1 MPPVASG
8 VGVGAAVAVAAGVS
22 VGSAVCMGVGY
33 IHGEVSV
40 GTGVGVARLGRL
52 VGFAVG
58 FTVAVGLTVAVGF
71 TVAVAVGLTV
81 GFAVAVGSAVGA
93 AVGFA
98 VCVGCA
104 VGVGV
109 GSTVGS
115 AVGSAVGC
123 SGSAVSLISGVGVGS
138 AAFEPPLA
146 LLSIIISA
154 MFSAALSISS
164 TASMPIVRLNA
175 RLVLIIVIA
184 SLPFYSASA
193 LAISAAMYCPCAL
206 SAAYSSASLSA
217 TEYTL
222 SLTSSP

>member
-1 MPPVASG
+1 MPPVTSG
-8 VGVGAAVAVAAGVS
+8 VGVGTAVAVAAGVS
-22 VGSAVCMGVGY
+22 IGSAVCMGVGY

-58 FTVAVGLTVAVGF
+58 LTVAVGF
-71 TVAVAVGLTV
+71 TVGVGVGLT
-81 GFAVAVGSAVGA
+81 VAVGSAVGA

-98 VCVGCA
+98 VCVGCT
-104 VGVGV
+104 VG
-109 GSTVGS
+109 VGS

-123 SGSAVSLISGVGVGS
+123 SGSAVSLISGVGAGS
-138 AAFEPPLA
+138 AAFTPPLA

-175 RLVLIIVIA
+175 RLVLIIVIV
-184 SLPFYSASA
+184 SLPFYSAFA
-193 LAISAAMYCPCAL
+193 LAISAAMYCPSAL
-206 SAAYSSASLSA
+206 SAAYSSASFIA

>member
-1 MPPVASG
+1 MPPVTSG
-8 VGVGAAVAVAAGVS
+8 MGVGAAVAVAMGVS

-40 GTGVGVARLGRL
+40 GTGVGVARLGRF
-52 VGFAVG
+52 VGF
-58 FTVAVGLTVAVGF
+58 AVGLTVAVGF
-71 TVAVAVGLTV
+71 TVGAGVGFAVGVGV

-104 VGVGV
+104 VG
-109 GSTVGS
+109 VGS

-138 AAFEPPLA
+138 AAFAPPLA

-193 LAISAAMYCPCAL
+193 LAISAAMYCPSAL
-206 SAAYSSASLSA
+206 SAAYSAASFTA

>member
-1 MPPVASG
+1 MPPVTSG
-8 VGVGAAVAVAAGVS
+8 VGVGAAVAVAMGVS

-33 IHGEVSV
+33 THGEVSV

-58 FTVAVGLTVAVGF
+58 LTVAVGF
-71 TVAVAVGLTV
+71 TVGVGV

-98 VCVGCA
+98 VCVGCT
-104 VGVGV
+104 VGVGF
-109 GSTVGS
+109 

-123 SGSAVSLISGVGVGS
+123 SGSAVSLISGVGAGS
-138 AAFEPPLA
+138 AAFAPPLA

-175 RLVLIIVIA
+175 RLVLIMVIV
-184 SLPFYSASA
+184 SLPFYSAFA
-193 LAISAAMYCPCAL
+193 WAISAAMYCPSAL
-206 SAAYSSASLSA
+206 SAAYSSASFTA

>member
-1 MPPVASG
+1 MG
-8 VGVGAAVAVAAGVS
+8 VGTAVAVAAGVS
-22 VGSAVCMGVGY
+22 IGSAVCMGVGY
-33 IHGEVSV
+33 THGEVSV
-40 GTGVGVARLGRL
+40 GTGVGVARLGRF
-52 VGFAVG
+52 VGF
-58 FTVAVGLTVAVGF
+58 AVGLTVAVGF
-71 TVAVAVGLTV
+71 TVGAGVGFAVGVGV

-98 VCVGCA
+98 VCVGCT
-104 VGVGV
+104 VG
-109 GSTVGS
+109 VGS

-138 AAFEPPLA
+138 AAFAPPLA

-175 RLVLIIVIA
+175 RLVLIIVIV
-184 SLPFYSASA
+184 SLPFYSAFA
-193 LAISAAMYCPCAL
+193 WAISAAMYCPSAL
-206 SAAYSSASLSA
+206 SAAYSSASFIA

>member
-8 VGVGAAVAVAAGVS
+8 VGVGAAVAVATGVS

-58 FTVAVGLTVAVGF
+58 FTVAVGLAVAVGF

-104 VGVGV
+104 VGVG
-109 GSTVGS
+109 STVSS

-146 LLSIIISA
+146 LLSIMISA

-206 SAAYSSASLSA
+206 SAAYSSASFCA

>member
-1 MPPVASG
+1 MPPVTSG
-8 VGVGAAVAVAAGVS
+8 VGVGTAVAVAAGVS
-22 VGSAVCMGVGY
+22 IGSAVCMGVGY
-33 IHGEVSV
+33 THGEVSV

-52 VGFAVG
+52 GGFAVG
-58 FTVAVGLTVAVGF
+58 FIVAVGF
-71 TVAVAVGLTV
+71 TVAGGLT
-81 GFAVAVGSAVGA
+81 VAVGSAVGA

-98 VCVGCA
+98 VCVGCT
-104 VGVGV
+104 VG
-109 GSTVGS
+109 VGS

-123 SGSAVSLISGVGVGS
+123 SGSAVSLISGVGAGS
-138 AAFEPPLA
+138 AAFTPPLA

-175 RLVLIIVIA
+175 RLVLIIVIV
-184 SLPFYSASA
+184 SLPFYSAFA
-193 LAISAAMYCPCAL
+193 WAISAAMYCPSAL
-206 SAAYSSASLSA
+206 SAAYSSASFSA

>member
-1 MPPVASG
+1 MPPVTSG
-8 VGVGAAVAVAAGVS
+8 VGVGAAVAVAMGVS

-40 GTGVGVARLGRL
+40 GTGVGVARLGRF
-52 VGFAVG
+52 VGF
-58 FTVAVGLTVAVGF
+58 AVGLTVAVGF
-71 TVAVAVGLTV
+71 TVGAGV

-98 VCVGCA
+98 VCVGCT
-104 VGVGV
+104 VG
-109 GSTVGS
+109 VGS

-138 AAFEPPLA
+138 AAFAPPLA

-175 RLVLIIVIA
+175 RLVLIIVIV
-184 SLPFYSASA
+184 SLPFYSAFA
-193 LAISAAMYCPCAL
+193 WAISAAMYCPSAL
-206 SAAYSSASLSA
+206 SCAYSPLSFSA

>member
-1 MPPVASG
+1 MPPVTSG
-8 VGVGAAVAVAAGVS
+8 VGVGAAVAVAMGVS
-22 VGSAVCMGVGY
+22 VDSAVCMGVGY

-58 FTVAVGLTVAVGF
+58 LTVAVGF
-71 TVAVAVGLTV
+71 TVGVGVGLT
-81 GFAVAVGSAVGA
+81 VAVGSAVGA

-104 VGVGV
+104 VG
-109 GSTVGS
+109 VGS

-138 AAFEPPLA
+138 AAFAPPLA

-175 RLVLIIVIA
+175 RLVLIIVIV
-184 SLPFYSASA
+184 SLPFYSAFA
-193 LAISAAMYCPCAL
+193 WAISAAMYCPSAL
-206 SAAYSSASLSA
+206 SAAYSSASFIA

>member
-1 MPPVASG
+1 MPPVTSG
-8 VGVGAAVAVAAGVS
+8 VGVGTAVAVAAGVS
-22 VGSAVCMGVGY
+22 IGSAVCMGVGY
-33 IHGEVSV
+33 THGEVSV

-58 FTVAVGLTVAVGF
+58 LTVAVGF
-71 TVAVAVGLTV
+71 TVGVGVGLT
-81 GFAVAVGSAVGA
+81 VAVGSAVGA

-98 VCVGCA
+98 VCVGCT
-104 VGVGV
+104 VG
-109 GSTVGS
+109 VGS

-138 AAFEPPLA
+138 AAFAPPLA

-193 LAISAAMYCPCAL
+193 LAISAAMYCPSAL
-206 SAAYSSASLSA
+206 SAAYSSASFTA

>member
-1 MPPVASG
+1 MPPVTSG
-8 VGVGAAVAVAAGVS
+8 VGVGAAVAVAMGVS

-33 IHGEVSV
+33 THGEVSV

-52 VGFAVG
+52 VGFV
-58 FTVAVGLTVAVGF
+58 VGLTVAVGF
-71 TVAVAVGLTV
+71 TVGVGV

-98 VCVGCA
+98 VCVGCT
-104 VGVGV
+104 VG
-109 GSTVGS
+109 VGS

-138 AAFEPPLA
+138 AAFAPPLA

-193 LAISAAMYCPCAL
+193 LAISAAMYCPSAL
-206 SAAYSSASLSA
+206 SAAYSFESFTA

>member
-1 MPPVASG
+1 MPPVTSG
-8 VGVGAAVAVAAGVS
+8 VGVGTAVAVAAGVS
-22 VGSAVCMGVGY
+22 IGSAVCTGVGY
-33 IHGEVSV
+33 THGEVSV

-58 FTVAVGLTVAVGF
+58 FIVAVGF
-71 TVAVAVGLTV
+71 TVAVGLTV
-81 GFAVAVGSAVGA
+81 GVGVGLTVAVGSAVGA

-98 VCVGCA
+98 VCVGCT
-104 VGVGV
+104 VG
-109 GSTVGS
+109 VGS

-138 AAFEPPLA
+138 AAFAPPLA

-175 RLVLIIVIA
+175 RLVLIIVIV
-184 SLPFYSASA
+184 SLPFYSAFA
-193 LAISAAMYCPCAL
+193 WAISAAMYCPSAL
-206 SAAYSSASLSA
+206 SAAYSSASFSA

>member
-1 MPPVASG
+1 MPPVTSG
-8 VGVGAAVAVAAGVS
+8 VGVGAAVAVAMGVS

-33 IHGEVSV
+33 THGEVSV

-52 VGFAVG
+52 VGFV
-58 FTVAVGLTVAVGF
+58 VGLTVAVGF
-71 TVAVAVGLTV
+71 TVGVGV

-98 VCVGCA
+98 VCVGCT
-104 VGVGV
+104 VG
-109 GSTVGS
+109 VGS

-138 AAFEPPLA
+138 AAFAPPLA

-175 RLVLIIVIA
+175 RLVLIIVIV
-184 SLPFYSASA
+184 SLPFYSAFA
-193 LAISAAMYCPCAL
+193 RAISAAMYCPSAL
-206 SAAYSSASLSA
+206 SAAYSSASFIA

>member
-1 MPPVASG
+1 MPPVTSG

-22 VGSAVCMGVGY
+22 IGSAVCMGVGY

-40 GTGVGVARLGRL
+40 GTGVGVARLGRF
-52 VGFAVG
+52 VGF
-58 FTVAVGLTVAVGF
+58 AVGLTVAVGF
-71 TVAVAVGLTV
+71 TVGVGVGFAVGVGV
-81 GFAVAVGSAVGA
+81 GFAVAVDSAVGA

-104 VGVGV
+104 VG
-109 GSTVGS
+109 VGS

-138 AAFEPPLA
+138 AAFAPPLA

-175 RLVLIIVIA
+175 RLVLIIVIV
-184 SLPFYSASA
+184 SLPFYSAFA
-193 LAISAAMYCPCAL
+193 WAISAAMYCPSAL
-206 SAAYSSASLSA
+206 SAAYSSASFSA

>member
-1 MPPVASG
+1 MPPVTSG
-8 VGVGAAVAVAAGVS
+8 VGVGAAVAVAMGVS

-58 FTVAVGLTVAVGF
+58 LTVAVGF
-71 TVAVAVGLTV
+71 TVGVGVGLT
-81 GFAVAVGSAVGA
+81 VAVGSAVGA

-104 VGVGV
+104 VG
-109 GSTVGS
+109 VGS

-138 AAFEPPLA
+138 AAFAPPLA

-154 MFSAALSISS
+154 MFSAALNISS

-184 SLPFYSASA
+184 SLPFYSAFA
-193 LAISAAMYCPCAL
+193 WAISAAMYCPSAL
-206 SAAYSSASLSA
+206 SCAYSPLSFSA

>member
-1 MPPVASG
+1 MG
-8 VGVGAAVAVAAGVS
+8 VGTAVAVAAGVS
-22 VGSAVCMGVGY
+22 IGSAVCMGVGY
-33 IHGEVSV
+33 THGEVSV

-58 FTVAVGLTVAVGF
+58 FIVAVGF
-71 TVAVAVGLTV
+71 TLGVGVGLT
-81 GFAVAVGSAVGA
+81 VAVGSAVGA

-98 VCVGCA
+98 VCVGCT
-104 VGVGV
+104 VGV
-109 GSTVGS
+109 GSS
-115 AVGSAVGC
+115 VGSAVGC
-123 SGSAVSLISGVGVGS
+123 SGSAVSLISGVGAGS
-138 AAFEPPLA
+138 AAFAPPLA

-193 LAISAAMYCPCAL
+193 LAISAAMYCPSAL
-206 SAAYSSASLSA
+206 SAAYSSASFIA

>member
-1 MPPVASG
+1 MG
-8 VGVGAAVAVAAGVS
+8 VGTAVAVAAGVS
-22 VGSAVCMGVGY
+22 IGPAVCMGVGY
-33 IHGEVSV
+33 THGEVSV

-58 FTVAVGLTVAVGF
+58 FIVAVGF
-71 TVAVAVGLTV
+71 TVAVVFTVGVGVGLT
-81 GFAVAVGSAVGA
+81 VAVGSAVGA

-98 VCVGCA
+98 VCVGCT
-104 VGVGV
+104 VG
-109 GSTVGS
+109 VGS

-123 SGSAVSLISGVGVGS
+123 SGSAVSLISGVGAGS
-138 AAFEPPLA
+138 AAFAPPLA

-175 RLVLIIVIA
+175 RLVLIIVIV
-184 SLPFYSASA
+184 SLPFYSAFA
-193 LAISAAMYCPCAL
+193 WAISAAMYCPSAL
-206 SAAYSSASLSA
+206 SCAYSPLSFSA

>member
-1 MPPVASG
+1 MG
-8 VGVGAAVAVAAGVS
+8 VGTAVAVAAGVS
-22 VGSAVCMGVGY
+22 IGSAVCMGVGY
-33 IHGEVSV
+33 THGEVSV

-58 FTVAVGLTVAVGF
+58 FIVAVGF
-71 TVAVAVGLTV
+71 TIAVGFTVGVGVGLT
-81 GFAVAVGSAVGA
+81 VAVGSAVGA

-98 VCVGCA
+98 VCVGCT
-104 VGVGV
+104 VG
-109 GSTVGS
+109 VGS

-138 AAFEPPLA
+138 AAFAPPLA

-175 RLVLIIVIA
+175 RLVLIIVIV
-184 SLPFYSASA
+184 SLPFYSAFA
-193 LAISAAMYCPCAL
+193 WAISAAMYCPSAL
-206 SAAYSSASLSA
+206 SAAYSSASFSA

>member
-1 MPPVASG
+1 MG
-8 VGVGAAVAVAAGVS
+8 VGTAVAVAAGVS
-22 VGSAVCMGVGY
+22 IGSAVCMGVGY
-33 IHGEVSV
+33 THGEVSV

-58 FTVAVGLTVAVGF
+58 LTVAVGF
-71 TVAVAVGLTV
+71 TVGVGV

-98 VCVGCA
+98 ACVGCT
-104 VGVGV
+104 VG
-109 GSTVGS
+109 VGS
-115 AVGSAVGC
+115 AVGFAVGC
-123 SGSAVSLISGVGVGS
+123 SGSAVSLISGVGMGS
-138 AAFEPPLA
+138 AAFAPPLA

-193 LAISAAMYCPCAL
+193 LAISAAMYCPSAL
-206 SAAYSSASLSA
+206 SAAYSSASFSA

>member
-1 MPPVASG
+1 MPPVTSG
-8 VGVGAAVAVAAGVS
+8 VGVGAAVAVAMGVS

-40 GTGVGVARLGRL
+40 GTGVGVARLGCL
-52 VGFAVG
+52 VGF
-58 FTVAVGLTVAVGF
+58 AVGLTVAVGF
-71 TVAVAVGLTV
+71 TVGVGVGLT
-81 GFAVAVGSAVGA
+81 VAVGSAVGA

-98 VCVGCA
+98 VCVGCT
-104 VGVGV
+104 VG
-109 GSTVGS
+109 VGS

-123 SGSAVSLISGVGVGS
+123 SGSAVSLISGVGAGS
-138 AAFEPPLA
+138 AAFAPPLA

-175 RLVLIIVIA
+175 RLVLIIVIV
-184 SLPFYSASA
+184 SLPFYSAFA
-193 LAISAAMYCPCAL
+193 WAISAAMYCPSAL
-206 SAAYSSASLSA
+206 SAAYSSASFIA

>member
-1 MPPVASG
+1 MPPVISG
-8 VGVGAAVAVAAGVS
+8 VGVGTAVAVAAGVS
-22 VGSAVCMGVGY
+22 IGSAVCMGVGY
-33 IHGEVSV
+33 THGEVSV

-58 FTVAVGLTVAVGF
+58 FIVAAGFTVAVGF
-71 TVAVAVGLTV
+71 TVGVGVGLT
-81 GFAVAVGSAVGA
+81 VAVGSAVGA

-98 VCVGCA
+98 VCVGCT
-104 VGVGV
+104 VG
-109 GSTVGS
+109 VGS

-123 SGSAVSLISGVGVGS
+123 SGSAVSLISGVGAGS
-138 AAFEPPLA
+138 AAFAPPLA

-175 RLVLIIVIA
+175 RLVLIIVIV
-184 SLPFYSASA
+184 SLPFYSAFA
-193 LAISAAMYCPCAL
+193 WAISAAIYCPSAL
-206 SAAYSSASLSA
+206 SAAYSSASFIA

>member
-1 MPPVASG
+1 MPPVTSG

-22 VGSAVCMGVGY
+22 IGSAVCMGVGY
-33 IHGEVSV
+33 THGEVSV

-58 FTVAVGLTVAVGF
+58 LTVAVGF
-71 TVAVAVGLTV
+71 TVGVGVGLT
-81 GFAVAVGSAVGA
+81 VAVGSAVGA

-98 VCVGCA
+98 VCVGCT
-104 VGVGV
+104 VG
-109 GSTVGS
+109 VGS

-138 AAFEPPLA
+138 AAFAPPLA

-175 RLVLIIVIA
+175 RLVLIIVIV
-184 SLPFYSASA
+184 SLPFYSAFA
-193 LAISAAMYCPCAL
+193 WAISAAMYCPSAL
-206 SAAYSSASLSA
+206 SAAYSSASFSA

>member
-22 VGSAVCMGVGY
+22 VGSAVCIGVGY

-58 FTVAVGLTVAVGF
+58 FTVAVGL
-71 TVAVAVGLTV
+71 
-81 GFAVAVGSAVGA
+81 AVAVGSAVGA

-206 SAAYSSASLSA
+206 SAAYSSASFSA

>member
-1 MPPVASG
+1 MG
-8 VGVGAAVAVAAGVS
+8 VGTAVAVAAGVS
-22 VGSAVCMGVGY
+22 IGSAVCMGAGY
-33 IHGEVSV
+33 THGEVSV

-58 FTVAVGLTVAVGF
+58 FIVAVGF
-71 TVAVAVGLTV
+71 TVGVGVGLT
-81 GFAVAVGSAVGA
+81 VAVGSAVGA

-98 VCVGCA
+98 VCVGCT
-104 VGVGV
+104 VGV
-109 GSTVGS
+109 GSS
-115 AVGSAVGC
+115 VGSAVGC
-123 SGSAVSLISGVGVGS
+123 SGSAVSLISGVGAGS
-138 AAFEPPLA
+138 AAFAPPLA

-193 LAISAAMYCPCAL
+193 LAISAAMYCPSAL
-206 SAAYSSASLSA
+206 SAAYSSASFIA

>member
-1 MPPVASG
+1 MG
-8 VGVGAAVAVAAGVS
+8 VGTAVAVAAGVS
-22 VGSAVCMGVGY
+22 IGSAVCMGVGY
-33 IHGEVSV
+33 THGEVSV

-58 FTVAVGLTVAVGF
+58 FIVAVGF
-71 TVAVAVGLTV
+71 TVGVGVGLT
-81 GFAVAVGSAVGA
+81 VAVGSAVGA

-98 VCVGCA
+98 VCVGCT
-104 VGVGV
+104 VGV
-109 GSTVGS
+109 GSS
-115 AVGSAVGC
+115 VGSAVGC
-123 SGSAVSLISGVGVGS
+123 SGSAVSLISGVGAGS
-138 AAFEPPLA
+138 AAFAPPLA

-193 LAISAAMYCPCAL
+193 LAISAAMYCPSAL
-206 SAAYSSASLSA
+206 SAAYSSASFIA

>member
-1 MPPVASG
+1 MPPVTS
-8 VGVGAAVAVAAGVS
+8 GAAVAVAMGVS

-58 FTVAVGLTVAVGF
+58 LTVAVGF
-71 TVAVAVGLTV
+71 TVGAGVGLT
-81 GFAVAVGSAVGA
+81 VAVGSAVGA

-104 VGVGV
+104 VG
-109 GSTVGS
+109 VGS

-138 AAFEPPLA
+138 AAFAPPLA

-175 RLVLIIVIA
+175 RLVLIIVIV

-193 LAISAAMYCPCAL
+193 WAISAAMYCPSAL
-206 SAAYSSASLSA
+206 SAAYSSASFIA

>member
-1 MPPVASG
+1 MPPVTSG
-8 VGVGAAVAVAAGVS
+8 VGVGTAVAVAAGVS
-22 VGSAVCMGVGY
+22 IGSAVCMGVGY
-33 IHGEVSV
+33 THGEVSV

-58 FTVAVGLTVAVGF
+58 LTVAVGF
-71 TVAVAVGLTV
+71 TVGAGV
-81 GFAVAVGSAVGA
+81 GFAVGVGVGFAVGVGSAVGA

-98 VCVGCA
+98 VG
-104 VGVGV
+104 
-109 GSTVGS
+109 VGS

-138 AAFEPPLA
+138 AAFAPPLA

-193 LAISAAMYCPCAL
+193 LAISAAMYCPSAL
-206 SAAYSSASLSA
+206 SAAYSSASFTA

>member
-1 MPPVASG
+1 MPPVTSG

-22 VGSAVCMGVGY
+22 IGSAVCMGVGY
-33 IHGEVSV
+33 THGEVSV

-58 FTVAVGLTVAVGF
+58 LTVAVGAGVGF
-71 TVAVAVGLTV
+71 AVGVGV

-98 VCVGCA
+98 VCVGCT
-104 VGVGV
+104 VG
-109 GSTVGS
+109 VGS

-138 AAFEPPLA
+138 AAFAPPLA

-175 RLVLIIVIA
+175 RLVLIIVIV

-193 LAISAAMYCPCAL
+193 WAISAAMYCPSAL
-206 SAAYSSASLSA
+206 SAAYSSASFTA

>member
-58 FTVAVGLTVAVGF
+58 FTVAA
-71 TVAVAVGLTV
+71 AVGLTV

-104 VGVGV
+104 VGV

-206 SAAYSSASLSA
+206 SAAYSSASFSA

>member
-1 MPPVASG
+1 MPPVTSG
-8 VGVGAAVAVAAGVS
+8 VGVGTAVAVAMGVS

-33 IHGEVSV
+33 THGEVSV
-40 GTGVGVARLGRL
+40 GTGVGVARLGRF
-52 VGFAVG
+52 VGF
-58 FTVAVGLTVAVGF
+58 AVGLTVAVGF
-71 TVAVAVGLTV
+71 TVGVGVGFAVGVGV

-104 VGVGV
+104 VG
-109 GSTVGS
+109 VGS

-138 AAFEPPLA
+138 AAFAPPLA

-175 RLVLIIVIA
+175 RLVLIIVIV
-184 SLPFYSASA
+184 SLPFYSAFA
-193 LAISAAMYCPCAL
+193 WAIIAAMYCPSAL
-206 SAAYSSASLSA
+206 SAAYSSASFTA

>member
-8 VGVGAAVAVAAGVS
+8 VGVGAAVAVVAGVS

-58 FTVAVGLTVAVGF
+58 FTVAVGLAVAVGF

-81 GFAVAVGSAVGA
+81 GFAVAVGSAVSA

-109 GSTVGS
+109 GST
-115 AVGSAVGC
+115 VGSAVGC

-206 SAAYSSASLSA
+206 SAAYSSASFSA

>member
-1 MPPVASG
+1 MPPVTSG
-8 VGVGAAVAVAAGVS
+8 VGVGAAVAVAMGVS

-33 IHGEVSV
+33 THGEVSV
-40 GTGVGVARLGRL
+40 GTGVGVARLGRF
-52 VGFAVG
+52 VGF
-58 FTVAVGLTVAVGF
+58 AVGLTVAVGF
-71 TVAVAVGLTV
+71 TVGVGV

-98 VCVGCA
+98 ACVGCA
-104 VGVGV
+104 VGVGI
-109 GSTVGS
+109 GVGS

-138 AAFEPPLA
+138 AAFAPPLA

-175 RLVLIIVIA
+175 RLVLIIVIV
-184 SLPFYSASA
+184 SLPFYSAFA
-193 LAISAAMYCPCAL
+193 WAIIAAMYCPSAL
-206 SAAYSSASLSA
+206 SAAYSSASFSA

>member
-1 MPPVASG
+1 MPPVTSG
-8 VGVGAAVAVAAGVS
+8 VGVGTAVAVAAGVS

-58 FTVAVGLTVAVGF
+58 LTVAVGF
-71 TVAVAVGLTV
+71 TVGVGV

-98 VCVGCA
+98 VCVGCT
-104 VGVGV
+104 VGVGFA
-109 GSTVGS
+109 VGS

-123 SGSAVSLISGVGVGS
+123 SGSAVSLISGVGAGS

-146 LLSIIISA
+146 LLSIIIST

-175 RLVLIIVIA
+175 RLVLIMVIV

-193 LAISAAMYCPCAL
+193 WAISAAMYCPSAL
-206 SAAYSSASLSA
+206 SAAYSSASFTA

>member
-1 MPPVASG
+1 MPPVTSG
-8 VGVGAAVAVAAGVS
+8 VGVGAAVAVAMGVS

-33 IHGEVSV
+33 THGEVSV

-52 VGFAVG
+52 VGFI
-58 FTVAVGLTVAVGF
+58 VGLTVAVGF
-71 TVAVAVGLTV
+71 TVGVGV

-104 VGVGV
+104 VG
-109 GSTVGS
+109 VGS

-138 AAFEPPLA
+138 AAFAPPLA
-146 LLSIIISA
+146 LLSIIIST

-175 RLVLIIVIA
+175 RLVLIIVIV
-184 SLPFYSASA
+184 SLPFYSAFA
-193 LAISAAMYCPCAL
+193 WAIIAAMYCPSAL
-206 SAAYSSASLSA
+206 SAAYSSASFTA

>member
-58 FTVAVGLTVAVGF
+58 FTVAVGL
-71 TVAVAVGLTV
+71 
-81 GFAVAVGSAVGA
+81 AVAVGSAVGA

-109 GSTVGS
+109 GSTVSS
-115 AVGSAVGC
+115 AVCSAVGC

-206 SAAYSSASLSA
+206 SAAYSSASFSA

>member
-58 FTVAVGLTVAVGF
+58 FTVAVGLAVAVGF

-109 GSTVGS
+109 GST
-115 AVGSAVGC
+115 VGSAVGC

-206 SAAYSSASLSA
+206 SAAYSSASFSA

>member
-1 MPPVASG
+1 MPPVTSG
-8 VGVGAAVAVAAGVS
+8 VGVGTAVAVAAGVS
-22 VGSAVCMGVGY
+22 IGSAVCMEVGY
-33 IHGEVSV
+33 THGEVSV
-40 GTGVGVARLGRL
+40 GSGVGVARLGRL

-58 FTVAVGLTVAVGF
+58 FIVAVGF
-71 TVAVAVGLTV
+71 TVGVGVGLT
-81 GFAVAVGSAVGA
+81 VAVGSAVGA

-98 VCVGCA
+98 VCVGCT
-104 VGVGV
+104 VG
-109 GSTVGS
+109 VGS

-123 SGSAVSLISGVGVGS
+123 SGSAVSLISGVGAGS
-138 AAFEPPLA
+138 AAFAPPLA

-193 LAISAAMYCPCAL
+193 LAISAAMYCPSAL
-206 SAAYSSASLSA
+206 SAAYSSASFIA

>member
-1 MPPVASG
+1 MPPVTSG
-8 VGVGAAVAVAAGVS
+8 VGVGATVAVAMGVS

-33 IHGEVSV
+33 THGEVSV
-40 GTGVGVARLGRL
+40 GTGVGVARLGRF
-52 VGFAVG
+52 VGF
-58 FTVAVGLTVAVGF
+58 AVGLTVAVGF
-71 TVAVAVGLTV
+71 TVGVGV

-98 VCVGCA
+98 VCVGCT
-104 VGVGV
+104 VG
-109 GSTVGS
+109 VGS

-138 AAFEPPLA
+138 AAFAPPLA

-175 RLVLIIVIA
+175 RLVLIIVIV
-184 SLPFYSASA
+184 SLPFYSAFA
-193 LAISAAMYCPCAL
+193 WAISAAMYCPSAL
-206 SAAYSSASLSA
+206 SCAYSPLSFTA

>member
-1 MPPVASG
+1 MPPVTSG

-22 VGSAVCMGVGY
+22 IGPAVCMGVGY
-33 IHGEVSV
+33 THGEVSV

-58 FTVAVGLTVAVGF
+58 LTVAVGF
-71 TVAVAVGLTV
+71 TVGVGV

-98 VCVGCA
+98 VCVGCT
-104 VGVGV
+104 VG
-109 GSTVGS
+109 VGS

-123 SGSAVSLISGVGVGS
+123 SGSAVSLISGVGAGS
-138 AAFEPPLA
+138 AAFAPPLA

-175 RLVLIIVIA
+175 RLVLIIVIV
-184 SLPFYSASA
+184 SLPFYSAFA
-193 LAISAAMYCPCAL
+193 WAISAAMYCPSAL
-206 SAAYSSASLSA
+206 SAAYSSASFIA

>member
-1 MPPVASG
+1 MPPVTSG
-8 VGVGAAVAVAAGVS
+8 VGVGTAVAVAAGVS
-22 VGSAVCMGVGY
+22 IGSAVCMGVGY

-58 FTVAVGLTVAVGF
+58 LTVAVGF
-71 TVAVAVGLTV
+71 TVGVGV

-98 VCVGCA
+98 ACVGCT
-104 VGVGV
+104 VG
-109 GSTVGS
+109 VGS

-123 SGSAVSLISGVGVGS
+123 SGSAVSLISGVGMGS
-138 AAFEPPLA
+138 AAFAPPLA

-193 LAISAAMYCPCAL
+193 LAISAAMYCPSAL
-206 SAAYSSASLSA
+206 SAAYSSASFSA

>member
-1 MPPVASG
+1 MPPVTSG

-22 VGSAVCMGVGY
+22 IGSAVCMGVGY

-40 GTGVGVARLGRL
+40 GMGVGVARLGRL

-58 FTVAVGLTVAVGF
+58 LTVAVGF
-71 TVAVAVGLTV
+71 TVGVGV

-98 VCVGCA
+98 ACVGCA
-104 VGVGV
+104 VGVGI
-109 GSTVGS
+109 GVGS

-138 AAFEPPLA
+138 AAFAPPLA

-175 RLVLIIVIA
+175 RLVLIIVIV
-184 SLPFYSASA
+184 SLPFYSAFA
-193 LAISAAMYCPCAL
+193 WAIIAAMYCPSAL
-206 SAAYSSASLSA
+206 SAAYSSASFSA